1 MELDDLSSRK
11 SIQRIQGSENAS
23 ENASEHPAQC
33 IRKTVEQAEGERD
46 VLVEHPPDEVVQ
58 DLGSSEQLPST
69 PPNIITT
76 PRNTENPILRFIIFL
91 SPQKWWSRHISL
103 VVLRT
108 SDALTGGDPRDYL
121 SLERTFLAYI
131 RTASALVSLGVIVTQ
146 LFLLKKV
153 SPRDRLYYGI
163 HHICRWCR
171 DDVDWMFEVFQAAEI
186 IDIWEGDFCWLG
198 YCNFVVITF
207 GDFYYYVCCF
217 ACSGLKQLLCSV
229 LLLSAG
235 TK

>member
-11 SIQRIQGSENAS
+11 SIQRIQVS
-23 ENASEHPAQC
+23 ENASEHPAQG
-33 IRKTVEQAEGERD
+33 IKKTVEQAEGERD
-46 VLVEHPPDEVVQ
+46 VLAEHPPDEVVQ

-103 VVLRT
+103 VVLHT
-108 SDALTGGDPRDYL
+108 SDALAGGDPRDYL

-146 LFLLKKV
+146 LFMLKKQYSGPQGHTKDKTGQMKMEV
-153 SPRDRLYYGI
+153 DQEGSSHSTTAGDSTRLILVPSLQSIGQKHCTI
-163 HHICRWCR
+163 
-171 DDVDWMFEVFQAAEI
+171 EI
-186 IDIWEGDFCWLG
+186 NRVEKSMK
-198 YCNFVVITF
+198 T
-207 GDFYYYVCCF
+207 
-217 ACSGLKQLLCSV
+217 S
-229 LLLSAG
+229 
-235 TK
+235 